1 MVYKIIEKIAKN
13 IFLRSFTVEAI
24 KDFLKSILEGLK
36 ELTDKTENEI
46 DDWVVKFISGMVEDD
61 AKIEMI
67 YNWIK
72 AKLNDGKACYK
83 CVRPVS
89 SFDMLENLDVDAQQ
103 ENYDK
108 YDSKKTGFIY
118 KLESALEDWAE
129 TSQAIDA
136 KIETLELPW
145 KDSEKVREA
154 IKSVLDKQET
164 EEE

>member
-24 KDFLKSILEGLK
+24 KDFLKSILDGLK

-83 CVRPVS
+83 CVRPIS
-89 SFDMLENLDVDAQQ
+89 SFDMLESLDDEAEQ

-108 YDSKKTGFIY
+108 YDSQKNGFLFS
-118 KLESALEDWAE
+118 LESALEDWAE

-136 KIETLELPW
+136 KMKTLELPEEE
-145 KDSEKVREA
+145 SEKVREA
-154 IKSVLDKQET
+154 IKSVLDNQET
-164 EEE
+164 EQE